1 MDFTALKDYLDYLPG
16 AGVPGCDLAVCRD
29 HELLFRHGAGV
40 RDFEGKEPVRG
51 DEIYWLYSCTKVAT
65 TCAAMQLIGEG
76 RLSLDD
82 PVSAYLPA
90 YASLTVREGDQVRP
104 ARRVM
109 TIRHLMSMQ
118 SGLDYDL
125 EKKPVLDLIQKTGG
139 KASTRDIVDAFPLT
153 PLCFE
158 PGEDFL
164 YSLSH
169 DVMAAVIEAVSGEK
183 FSDYLE
189 NHLFAPLGITG
200 FSFRLTPDRREKLCA
215 RYIMGNNGREPQGED
230 CNNYFLTENYESGG
244 AGLCGNVESF
254 ITLLDA
260 LSCDGRGRN
269 GFQVLSREMLELWSS
284 NQLGPRSRRSFDA
297 WRRTGYSY
305 ALGVRTRVND
315 RIGGGGPVGEFGWDG
330 AAGAWAM
337 IDPKN
342 HVSAFFAMHV
352 RNFGYAYDVIH
363 PNLRSLI
370 YQGLEKE

>member
-1 MDFTALKDYLDYLPG
+1 MDFTALKDYLDYLG
-16 AGVPGCDLAVCRD
+16 RKVVPGCDMAVWKD
-29 HELLFRHGAGV
+29 HEPLLRHGAGV
-40 RDFEGKEPVRG
+40 RDFEGKEPIRG

-65 TCAAMQLIGEG
+65 TCAAMQLIQAGK
-76 RLSLDD
+76 LSLDD

-90 YASLTVREGDQVRP
+90 YAHLTVRDGEEIRP

-109 TIRHLMSMQ
+109 TVRHLMSMQ

-125 EKKPVLDLIQKTGG
+125 EKKQVIELIRKTGG
-139 KASTRDIVDAFPLT
+139 KAGTRELVEAFPLS

-169 DVMAAVIEAVSGEK
+169 DVLAAVIEAASGEK
-183 FSDYLE
+183 FSDYLK

-200 FSFRLTPDRREKLCA
+200 FAFSLTQETRDRLCA
-215 RYIMGNNGREPQGED
+215 RYVMENDIREPQDQD
-230 CNNYFLTENYESGG
+230 CNNYFLSENYESGG
-244 AGLCGNVESF
+244 AGLCGDVDSF

-260 LSCDGRGRN
+260 LSCDGKGKN
-269 GFQVLSREMLELWSS
+269 GYEVLSREMLELWSA
-284 NQLGPRSRRSFDA
+284 NQLGPRSRKTFDA
-297 WRRTGYSY
+297 WKRVGYSY
-305 ALGVRTRVND
+305 ALGVRTRVNN

-337 IDPKN
+337 IDPVN

-363 PNLRSLI
+363 PTIRNLI
-370 YQGLEKE
+370 YQGLEK